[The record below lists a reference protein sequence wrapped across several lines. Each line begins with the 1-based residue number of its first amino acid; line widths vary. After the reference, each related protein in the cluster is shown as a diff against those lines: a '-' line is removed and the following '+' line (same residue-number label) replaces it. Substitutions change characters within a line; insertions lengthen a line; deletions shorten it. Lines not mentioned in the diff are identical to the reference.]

1 MHVIYQQT
9 RSNFTRL
16 SGYKKDI
23 VIHSFS
29 QVRLVY
35 GTIGQVHFTLK
46 SKKKSNKTTQ
56 DKMKWVEAP
65 CPKEVGQLSTAGLC

>member
-29 QVRLVY
+29 QGNVSVM
-35 GTIGQVHFTLK
+35 T
-46 SKKKSNKTTQ
+46 
-56 DKMKWVEAP
+56 W
-65 CPKEVGQLSTAGLC
+65 LSI